1 MVEKKIFQK
10 KINKSINEMT
20 ELYFLATY
28 KSMCFNI
35 KLIHEDLQRFL
46 FRAKTYTQNE
56 FNLNIQ
62 KKPNLTQI
70 TYIKNHSNPNSL
82 LKTEC
87 KPKL

>member
-1 MVEKKIFQK
+1 MKWQSFI
-10 KINKSINEMT
+10 
-20 ELYFLATY
+20 LY

-62 KKPNLTQI
+62 KKT
-70 TYIKNHSNPNSL
+70 KSNTDNWY
-82 LKTEC
+82 
-87 KPKL
+87 